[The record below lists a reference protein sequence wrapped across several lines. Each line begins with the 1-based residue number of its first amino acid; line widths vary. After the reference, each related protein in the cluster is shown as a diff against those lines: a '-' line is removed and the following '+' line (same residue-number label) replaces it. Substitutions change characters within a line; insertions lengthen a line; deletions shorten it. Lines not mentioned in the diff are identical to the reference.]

1 MSTPITSDTN
11 IINVNNSLNTILL
24 SYVTKGVIIT
34 FDLPDLD
41 NLPSEP
47 TLSVFL
53 YEIHEDLRLR
63 TGQSRTSS
71 VPDKTTNAVTIS
83 PGWVNVN
90 CNYLITYWDSTQG
103 GGGGDSP
110 ASAPDNQAIKVMN
123 QVVNALVNNRTLPG
137 LTGSYTR
144 MIAPKDELNSLG
156 NFWQSLGNKP
166 RLSLYASV
174 TVPITLSA
182 AVPVTA
188 VGVLTTE
195 ADLEQGVTQK
205 IKAS

>member
-1 MSTPITSDTN
+1 VTTQIASDTN
-11 IINVNNSLNTILL
+11 IIQVNTSLNTILKD
-24 SYVTKGVIIT
+24 YVTDGVDIS
-34 FDLPDLD
+34 FALPDPD
-41 NLPSEP
+41 TVPVTP

-71 VPDKTTNAVTIS
+71 TPDNKNSVTIS

-90 CNYLITYWDSTQG
+90 CNYLITYWGPTDKTA
-103 GGGGDSP
+103 DP
-110 ASAPDNQAIKVMN
+110 ASPGSTPDNQAIQIMN

>member
-1 MSTPITSDTN
+1 VASLIASDKN
-11 IINVNNSLNTILL
+11 IINVNTALSTILGN
-24 SYVTKGVIIT
+24 YVDDGVGIT
-34 FDLPDLD
+34 FDLPNLD
-41 NLPSEP
+41 NLPTSP

-63 TGQSRTSS
+63 TGQSRSLTSDS
-71 VPDKTTNAVTIS
+71 TTGAVTIA

-90 CNYLITYWDSTQG
+90 CNYLITYWDSTASSSDS
-103 GGGGDSP
+103 DSP
-110 ASAPDNQAIKVMN
+110 GSLPDNQAIEVMN

-137 LTGSYTR
+137 LSGSYTR

-174 TVPITLSA
+174 TVPLMLSA
-182 AVPVTA
+182 AVPVPA

-195 ADLEQGVTQK
+195 ADLGQNVSKPGKT
-205 IKAS
+205 S